1 MVLANAS
8 ASAIGGFILLRQGGE
23 ATPLKAEVD
32 SAVTVLVVVERPVDR
47 EATPLEAE
55 GSRIATSRGCCLCSH
70 VLAAAVAT
78 PAATRTPPLARFV
91 QTATSE
97 RESKDRAAEA
107 ASA

>member
-1 MVLANAS
+1 MVLANERKRF
-8 ASAIGGFILLRQGGE
+8 GDRRLFILLRQRG
-23 ATPLKAEVD
+23 
-32 SAVTVLVVVERPVDR
+32 